1 MHRNVMLTQL
11 YLLHPSS
18 PAFRPCNKCHTRN
31 RNQPWMVLN
40 KSDVSKENSSQHAQ
54 DNIPKRYRIA
64 TKKLTTSFQQ
74 TSTLIEILFKPYP
87 SNPTC
92 HRGISEMPKV
102 TLTNRS
108 FTATTLVK
116 IFAPWDVQ
124 TWNQIWEQHE
134 SEVCT
139 VDRDS
144 MFRFGITTYMRVIE
158 VFKQI
163 LEYVTHTHILE
174 IWQFLAC
181 YHICQLLA
189 IFALRQ
195 FSQHLSSFIMGE
207 FARAHVQKF
216 TILKFAF
223 ALKVTEA
230 HGIPGSPVLRGKKV
244 MMQHLG
250 SWSKNCHD
258 QKLWSIS
265 FLLIHVG
272 SSSNFWLSLWPVLS
286 FFLGNFCHFLF
297 NWNFLTT
304 ASFGCGIVPR
314 RLGRYIFFWNWVL
327 LAGFS
332 YLKNSKNSDEESLRD
347 FGSSPQVLACSIY
360 IGLYYTEHRFH

>member
-1 MHRNVMLTQL
+1 MSCWLNYTCYTLQAQHSGLATSVTPEIETSLG
-11 YLLHPSS
+11 
-18 PAFRPCNKCHTRN
+18 
-31 RNQPWMVLN
+31 MVLN

-163 LEYVTHTHILE
+163 LEYVTHTHILGNLTISCLLSHLPTSCYIRASAVLATLELVHHGWVCSGSRAE
-174 IWQFLAC
+174 IYNPQ
-181 YHICQLLA
+181 ICICPQSNGST
-189 IFALRQ
+189 RHSGQ
-195 FSQHLSSFIMGE
+195 
-207 FARAHVQKF
+207 
-216 TILKFAF
+216 
-223 ALKVTEA
+223 
-230 HGIPGSPVLRGKKV
+230 PGPEGKKGDDATLRV
-244 MMQHLG
+244 MIKELP
-250 SWSKNCHD
+250 WSEIEDPSAFFWFMLAPAQTSGCPCD
-258 QKLWSIS
+258 LS
-265 FLLIHVG
+265 FL
-272 SSSNFWLSLWPVLS
+272 
-286 FFLGNFCHFLF
+286 FFLGTSATSSSTGTFSPRLLLDVELF
-297 NWNFLTT
+297 PEGLEGTSSSET
-304 ASFGCGIVPR
+304 
-314 RLGRYIFFWNWVL
+314 
-327 LAGFS
+327 
-332 YLKNSKNSDEESLRD
+332 
-347 FGSSPQVLACSIY
+347 GSSWLGFHISKTPRTAMKRACETLVALHKS
-360 IGLYYTEHRFH
+360 